1 MKTCLQCKVELPAQ
15 AKFCW
20 NCGLEQPLATV
31 REDKWQDL
39 FDFHTELLP
48 QLNKRWTSLLKEIME
63 QQLGVADKEIWQE
76 KLYETGFRDLVH
88 RRLGQFAEKSMP
100 TTSADR
106 QAWLQAWH
114 RLAWDLVEHFLIAH
128 GQDWL
133 PAPINSSLLKQQSR
147 ILGPDNSREAIL
159 DYLQPDEEAVSFF
172 TEFISMPLEKLKNA
186 SQYFLFPEKTER
198 IWLIADLSL
207 FGSLKEG
214 FAFTERGLY
223 WKNQLQAPQ
232 QVIYAQLQ
240 QVDREKEWLLINQHF
255 FHASP
260 SLNMKIW
267 LLLRRFM
274 LFYQP

>member
-31 REDKWQDL
+31 REDKWQDV
-39 FDFHTELLP
+39 FDFQSALLP
-48 QLNKRWTSLLKEIME
+48 QLNKRWTSLLRDIME
-63 QQLGVADKEIWQE
+63 HQLGIADKEIWQE

-88 RRLGQFAEKSMP
+88 RRLGQFAEKSVP
-100 TTSADR
+100 DTPAG
-106 QAWLQAWH
+106 QQQWLQAWH
-114 RLAWDLVEHFLIAH
+114 RLAWDLTEHFLIAH

-133 PAPINSSLLKQQSR
+133 PAPVTTSLLKHQSC
-147 ILGPDNSREAIL
+147 ILSPNNCREPIL
-159 DYLQPDEEAVSFF
+159 DYLQLQEEPVPFF

-198 IWLIADLSL
+198 IWLIIDLSL

-214 FAFTERGLY
+214 LAFTERGIY

-232 QVIYAQLQ
+232 QVMYEQLR
-240 QVDREKEWLLINQHF
+240 QVDREKDWLLINQHF

-260 SLNMKIW
+260 SLNIKIW

-274 LFYQP
+274 LFYEP